1 MSSGTKI
8 ILAVAAMMVGA
19 LALYYGLM
27 PRAAVQPAPGAGVA
41 VHGAPAVED
50 PLAAMAVGGKV
61 PTAPTNPPPRD
72 GAATPARSPATAAP
86 VGQRAA
92 SPPIAASGTGAVKP
106 APGAAAKKP
115 VDYIRYVVRT
125 GDTMSSIAET
135 WFGDPVKWDLI
146 ARANPLADPGRLEV
160 GQELRLPPRDAK
172 RAEITPQGQAVP
184 THYTVRSGDT
194 LSSIAKAVY
203 GDPDQWWLIYE
214 SNRVTIGE
222 DPHTLEAGMQLRMPR
237 KK

>member
-1 MSSGTKI
+1 MSSGTKL
-8 ILAVAAMMVGA
+8 ILAVAALMVGA

-27 PRAAVQPAPGAGVA
+27 PRAAVQPAPGAGA
-41 VHGAPAVED
+41 AAQGTPAVED
-50 PLAAMAVGGKV
+50 PLAAIAVGGTV
-61 PTAPTNPPPRD
+61 PTAPTDPPPRD
-72 GAATPARSPATAAP
+72 GAATPARLPASA
-86 VGQRAA
+86 GAA
-92 SPPIAASGTGAVKP
+92 SPPIAAPGTGAVKP

-115 VDYIRYVVRT
+115 VDYIRYVVRP
-125 GDTMSSIAET
+125 GNTMSSIAET

-146 ARANPLADPGRLEV
+146 ARANPLADPGRLTV

-172 RAEITPQGQAVP
+172 RAEITPQGHVVP
-184 THYTVRSGDT
+184 THYTVRSGDS

-222 DPHTLEAGMQLRMPR
+222 DPNTLEVGMRLRIPR
-237 KK
+237 KR

>member
-1 MSSGTKI
+1 MSSGTKL
-8 ILAVAAMMVGA
+8 ILAVAALMVGA

-27 PRAAVQPAPGAGVA
+27 PRAAVQPAPGTGVA
-41 VHGAPAVED
+41 ANGTLAVED
-50 PLAAMAVGGKV
+50 PLAAMVGGTV
-61 PTAPTNPPPRD
+61 PTAPINPPPRE
-72 GAATPARSPATAAP
+72 GAATARPPTLAAP

-92 SPPIAASGTGAVKP
+92 SPPIAAPGTGAVKP

-115 VDYIRYVVRT
+115 VDYIRYVVRP
-125 GDTMSSIAET
+125 GDTMSSIAEI

-146 ARANPLADPGRLEV
+146 ARANPLADAGRLTV

-172 RAEITPQGQAVP
+172 RDEITPQGQAVP

-194 LSSIAKAVY
+194 LSGIAKAVY

-214 SNRVTIGE
+214 SNRVAIGE
-222 DPHTLEAGMQLRMPR
+222 DPSTLEVGMQLRIPPKR
-237 KK
+237 

>member
-1 MSSGTKI
+1 MSSGTKL
-8 ILAVAAMMVGA
+8 ILAVAALMVGA

-27 PRAAVQPAPGAGVA
+27 PRAGVRPAPGAGVA
-41 VHGAPAVED
+41 AQGTPAVED
-50 PLAAMAVGGKV
+50 PLAAIAVGGTV

-72 GAATPARSPATAAP
+72 GAATPARLPASA
-86 VGQRAA
+86 GAA
-92 SPPIAASGTGAVKP
+92 SPPIAAPGTGAVKP
-106 APGAAAKKP
+106 AAALPDPAAAAKEAAQ
-115 VDYIRYVVRT
+115 YIRYVVRS

-146 ARANPLADPGRLEV
+146 ARANPLADPGRLTV

-172 RAEITPQGQAVP
+172 RAEITPQGHVVP
-184 THYTVRSGDT
+184 THYTVRSGDS

-222 DPHTLEAGMQLRMPR
+222 DPNTLEVGMQLRIPS

>member
-8 ILAVAAMMVGA
+8 ILAVAALMVGA

-27 PRAAVQPAPGAGVA
+27 PRAAVQPAPGAEVA
-41 VHGAPAVED
+41 AHGTPAVED
-50 PLAAMAVGGKV
+50 PLAAIAVGGTV

-72 GAATPARSPATAAP
+72 SAATPARPPASAAP
-86 VGQRAA
+86 VGQWAA
-92 SPPIAASGTGAVKP
+92 SPPIAAPGTGAVKPAAALP

-115 VDYIRYVVRT
+115 VDY
-125 GDTMSSIAET
+125 
-135 WFGDPVKWDLI
+135 
-146 ARANPLADPGRLEV
+146 
-160 GQELRLPPRDAK
+160 
-172 RAEITPQGQAVP
+172 

-222 DPHTLEAGMQLRMPR
+222 DPHTLEVGMQLRIAPKR
-237 KK
+237 

>member
-1 MSSGTKI
+1 MASTE
-8 ILAVAAMMVGA
+8 
-19 LALYYGLM
+19 
-27 PRAAVQPAPGAGVA
+27 AAVPPAPGTGVTDQ
-41 VHGAPAVED
+41 GTPAAED
-50 PLAAMAVGGKV
+50 PLAAMVSGTV
-61 PTAPTNPPPRD
+61 PTAPTNPPSRD
-72 GAATPARSPATAAP
+72 GAATPARPPASPAP

-92 SPPIAASGTGAVKP
+92 SSPITAPGTGAVKPAAALP

-115 VDYIRYVVRT
+115 VDYIRYVVRP

-146 ARANPLADPGRLEV
+146 ARANPLADPGRLRV

-203 GDPDQWWLIYE
+203 GDPDQWWLIYQ
-214 SNRVTIGE
+214 SNRVAIGE
-222 DPHTLEAGMQLRMPR
+222 DPHTLEVGMQLRMPR
-237 KK
+237 KR

>member
-8 ILAVAAMMVGA
+8 ILAVAALMVGA

-27 PRAAVQPAPGAGVA
+27 PRAAVQPAPGAEVA
-41 VHGAPAVED
+41 AQGTPAVED
-50 PLAAMAVGGKV
+50 PLAAAVGGTV

-72 GAATPARSPATAAP
+72 GAATPARLPASA
-86 VGQRAA
+86 GAA
-92 SPPIAASGTGAVKP
+92 SPPIAAPGTGAVKP

-115 VDYIRYVVRT
+115 VDYIRYVVRP
-125 GDTMSSIAET
+125 GNTMSSIAET

-146 ARANPLADPGRLEV
+146 ARANPLADPSRLTV

-172 RAEITPQGQAVP
+172 RAEITPQGHVVP
-184 THYTVRSGDT
+184 THYTVRSGDS

-222 DPHTLEAGMQLRMPR
+222 DPHTLEVGMQLRMPR
-237 KK
+237 KR

>member
-8 ILAVAAMMVGA
+8 ILAVAALMVGA

-27 PRAAVQPAPGAGVA
+27 PRAAVQPAPGAQGTQA
-41 VHGAPAVED
+41 VD
-50 PLAAMAVGGKV
+50 PLAAMAVGGTV
-61 PTAPTNPPPRD
+61 PTAATNPPPRG
-72 GAATPARSPATAAP
+72 GAAAPTRPPASAAP
-86 VGQRAA
+86 GGQRAA
-92 SPPIAASGTGAVKP
+92 SSPIAAPGTGAVKP
-106 APGAAAKKP
+106 AAALPDPAAAAKEAAQ
-115 VDYIRYVVRT
+115 YIRYVVRS
-125 GDTMSSIAET
+125 GDTMSSIAEI

-146 ARANPLADPGRLEV
+146 ARANPLATPGRLTI

-172 RAEITPQGQAVP
+172 RSEITPQRQSIP

-194 LSSIAKAVY
+194 LSSIAKTLY
-203 GDPDQWWLIYE
+203 GDPDQWWLIYQ

-222 DPHTLEAGMQLRMPR
+222 DPNTLEVGMQLRIPR